1 MRFVASRWW
10 FSGALALGLAGCV
23 STTGPGRARRAPPP
37 VLSHEAAQAAFDAA
51 PNRFPLDFG
60 HASAEALEVRKLL
73 PPHFE
78 DVAKHVGFLLELPR
92 DVPIHVLTCGS
103 MDAFYA
109 HQTQDIVICDEL
121 LTELAKLEPDA
132 RSFRA
137 AVIFCVM
144 HEVAHALVHQLG
156 LRVEGIDGA
165 SGETWADLYGSL
177 MFSETQLRIGTDS
190 AARFFRTLARSEHH
204 DPDDGHLPSNDR
216 AVAVLCVYEGSE
228 PGARPACRD
237 LHDLAKARW
246 NQWLRPFSRVQ
257 GGDTF

>member
-1 MRFVASRWW
+1 MRLVASRWW
-10 FSGALALGLAGCV
+10 FSGALAVVLTGCV
-23 STTGPGRARRAPPP
+23 STARPVRAPRTPPP

-51 PNRFPLDFG
+51 PNRFPVVFG
-60 HASAEALEVRKLL
+60 RASEEGLRVRKLL

-78 DVAKHVGFLLELPR
+78 EVAKHVGFLLKLPR
-92 DVPIHVLTCGS
+92 NVPIHVFTCGS

-109 HQTQDIVICDEL
+109 HRTQDIVICDEL
-121 LTELAKLEPDA
+121 LEELARIEPDA

-137 AVIFCVM
+137 AAIFCVM

-156 LRVEGIDGA
+156 LRVEGVDGA
-165 SGETWADLYGSL
+165 SGETWANLYGSL

-190 AARFFRTLARSEHH
+190 AARFFRALARSEHH
-204 DPDDGHLPSNDR
+204 DPDDDHLPSGDR

-237 LHDLAKARW
+237 LHDRAKARW
-246 NQWLRPFSRVQ
+246 NQWLRPFSRIQ